1 MILLVVI
8 FHSDI
13 RSKIP
18 SWDMFHDMH
27 NHEIDIIMKTRE
39 TFIGGIASLIFYAAA
54 IFLII

>member
-1 MILLVVI
+1 
-8 FHSDI
+8 
-13 RSKIP
+13 
-18 SWDMFHDMH
+18 MFHDMH